1 MSREFGIFVWVWGVI
16 LVIEDVEK
24 HRTLVK
30 IDGTGSIRGPS
41 VSDGVGVCREK
52 AEGGVCKSGDNIM

>member
-1 MSREFGIFVWVWGVI
+1 MSIEFGIFVWVWGVI

-41 VSDGVGVCREK
+41 VSDGDGVCREK
-52 AEGGVCKSGDNIM
+52 A